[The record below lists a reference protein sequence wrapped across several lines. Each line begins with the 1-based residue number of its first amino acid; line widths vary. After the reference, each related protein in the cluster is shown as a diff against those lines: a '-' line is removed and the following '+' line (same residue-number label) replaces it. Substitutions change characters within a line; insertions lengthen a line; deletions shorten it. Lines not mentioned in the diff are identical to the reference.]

1 MLAVQRYHPQAY
13 PPSLGFPQFGDDQL
27 GRALRRIDAR
37 ADARAARKLEIAK
50 LHHKRLD
57 TLGLMSEAILPP
69 QSMSPEMPK
78 EHHGMYAPD
87 GHHLPMPFQSPPA
100 QHQEP
105 QKPPPLEIENVAE
118 PPAEQTAIE
127 NFFDAE
133 EPAGPSRLQQLRE
146 HAGNISDAVRGPLAT
161 AASATFVG
169 TNTGIRLLGHAA
181 SSARNRSVSMAAASG
196 NALVAAGPHV
206 RSTAL
211 GLGNT
216 IVRGAGAA
224 NDLVHAGAPM
234 ILGAAQATHEAVNT
248 VAGDVKTAAIGAKN
262 LMQMAAPHVQHAAG
276 VLGTAAIEHG
286 LPAASAIA
294 SGAGHAAAS
303 VAKGAFHAAKHV
315 FTNMSDILE
324 AIREEQRN
332 HTLEDEQQ
340 PAHKRNRASSP
351 VAQQSKPPPTAS
363 EPKRVINS
371 RAHNAGQESYAT
383 AAEWKARPGGVNKT
397 FLANQ
402 LYMRPTFV
410 AVERK
415 KSVFIKDESK
425 SWAKIVK
432 ESSDDELIQLLL
444 QLDRKG

>member
-1 MLAVQRYHPQAY
+1 MGTAT
-13 PPSLGFPQFGDDQL
+13 G
-27 GRALRRIDAR
+27 LR
-37 ADARAARKLEIAK
+37 L
-50 LHHKRLD
+50 
-57 TLGLMSEAILPP
+57 
-69 QSMSPEMPK
+69 
-78 EHHGMYAPD
+78 
-87 GHHLPMPFQSPPA
+87 
-100 QHQEP
+100 
-105 QKPPPLEIENVAE
+105 
-118 PPAEQTAIE
+118 
-127 NFFDAE
+127 
-133 EPAGPSRLQQLRE
+133 
-146 HAGNISDAVRGPLAT
+146 
-161 AASATFVG
+161 VG
-169 TNTGIRLLGHAA
+169 QAA
-181 SSARNRSVSMAAASG
+181 SSARNRSVSIAAAGG

-224 NDLVHAGAPM
+224 NDLVHAGTPM
-234 ILGAAQATHEAVNT
+234 ILGAAQATHEAVSI
-248 VAGDVKTAAIGAKN
+248 VAGDVKTVATGVNN
-262 LMQMAAPHVQHAAG
+262 LVRIAAPHVQHAAG
-276 VLGTAAIEHG
+276 VVGTAAIEHG

-332 HTLEDEQQ
+332 HTLEYEHQ

-351 VAQQSKPPPTAS
+351 VAQQSKPTPTAP
-363 EPKRVINS
+363 EAKRVINS
-371 RAHNAGQESYAT
+371 REHNAGKESYAT
-383 AAEWKARPGGVNKT
+383 AADWKARPGGVTKT

-402 LYMRPTFV
+402 LYLRPTFV

-415 KSVFIKDESK
+415 RNAFIKDESK

-432 ESSDDELIQLLL
+432 ESSADELIEVLL

>member
-118 PPAEQTAIE
+118 APAEQTVLQ

-133 EPAGPSRLQQLRE
+133 EPASPSRLQRLRE
-146 HAGNISDAVRGPLAT
+146 QAGAISDTVRGPLAT

-169 TNTGIRLLGHAA
+169 TNTGIRLLGRAA
-181 SSARNRSVSMAAASG
+181 SSARNRSVSIAA
-196 NALVAAGPHV
+196 AAGPHV

-211 GLGNT
+211 GLGST

-286 LPAASAIA
+286 LPVASAIA
-294 SGAGHAAAS
+294 SGAGHAAVG

-332 HTLEDEQQ
+332 HTLEDERQ

-351 VAQQSKPPPTAS
+351 VAQQSKHTPAAS
-363 EPKRVINS
+363 VPKRVINS
-371 RAHNAGQESYAT
+371 REHNAGQESYAT

-432 ESSDDELIQLLL
+432 DSSDDELIQLLL